1 MVKQNETDPT
11 RYKDGKRS
19 RNLSSS
25 SDNSVHRRT
34 NYPESAADE
43 LIGSLANAYENK
55 RARQVTEW
63 ERMRMQN
70 APPSNSSGYL
80 LH

>member
-1 MVKQNETDPT
+1 MVKQNETDPI
-11 RYKDGKRS
+11 RYNDGKRS
-19 RNLSSS
+19 RNRSSS
-25 SDNSVHRRT
+25 SDNFVNRRT

-63 ERMRMQN
+63 ERLRTQN
-70 APPSNSSGYL
+70 GPANNSIVYVR
-80 LH
+80 H